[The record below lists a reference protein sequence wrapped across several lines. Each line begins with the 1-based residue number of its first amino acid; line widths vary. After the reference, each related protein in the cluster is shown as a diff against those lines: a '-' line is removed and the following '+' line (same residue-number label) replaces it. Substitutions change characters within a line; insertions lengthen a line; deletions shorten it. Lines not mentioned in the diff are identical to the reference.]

1 MHWKKE
7 TQQNIRP
14 VLVPWRHFKASLLAT
29 LRINLTFNRLHIPGL
44 ISLNDS
50 LVFVL
55 CSVENEE
62 FDLL

>member
-7 TQQNIRP
+7 TQQNR
-14 VLVPWRHFKASLLAT
+14 RHFKASLLAT
-29 LRINLTFNRLHIPGL
+29 LRITNLTFNRLHIPGL